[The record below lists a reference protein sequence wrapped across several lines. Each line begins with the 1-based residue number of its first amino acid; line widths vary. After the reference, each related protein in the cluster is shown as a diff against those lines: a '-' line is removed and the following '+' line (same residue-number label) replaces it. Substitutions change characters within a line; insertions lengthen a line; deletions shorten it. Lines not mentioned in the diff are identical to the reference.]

1 MKAQKKKK
9 AQAKAK
15 QIAKATLSTIQSA
28 RVLCGK
34 WAKQRGQWGKCFI
47 ANEA

>member
-1 MKAQKKKK
+1 MKAKKRK

-15 QIAKATLSTIQSA
+15 QIAKATLSTIHSV

-34 WAKQRGQWGKCFI
+34 
-47 ANEA
+47 